1 MALSFHTLSLEDRE
15 LILSYTRNADLQ
27 NCDLSFA
34 NLYAWQFLYQ
44 TEIAEW
50 NGFLLFRFYAD
61 GHLAYL
67 MPLGQGSW
75 REVIE
80 QMHQDACQLGHP
92 LLILGVTEE
101 MKHYIQGIC
110 SSKFVINPNREY
122 ADYIYLRE
130 SLATLAGKKLQ
141 PKRNH
146 TNKFRRLYP
155 DYEYRPLTRELIPL
169 CLQLDEEW
177 AALKTVPGEQRAVE
191 SEKKAIRRAL
201 DHFEELGIIGGTLF
215 VGGKLVA
222 FTYGAPIN
230 DSTFDVC
237 VEKADTAYEGA
248 YAMIN
253 QEFVNH
259 LPEKYR
265 YINRE
270 EDLGIEGLRKA
281 KLSYMPHQVLMKY
294 SMWSSCSLQG
304 KCACEMRSD
313 DELHVEWQTR
323 ALWKLCF
330 GDSDSFLDLFFSK
343 KYKPQNNSFIRKDGK
358 VVSALQRLPYRMSYA
373 GMDVA
378 VAYVAGASTLPEQR
392 GRGLMTRLL
401 SEVHRYMYEEGKVFS
416 LLIPASDGL
425 IDFYARS
432 GYVCCNG
439 VGERVNRLSV
449 TPFSVSEI
457 SLTQHSETACEE
469 MVDFMEQVYRS
480 MPAAVLHDKDD
491 LQVILQDMSDS
502 GGRIWLARNES
513 SQRLCG
519 MLFLMPQKNKDW
531 LIKECLAANP
541 VVADELKRTAQNELC
556 PERGLMDEAFCT
568 QIKVVRVFD
577 ALKLYARVHPEA
589 DFTLEVTGDL
599 LAGDAAPAVYL
610 VRNGQC
616 SRLEQGAHADRNYTV
631 EALPQLLFDHGGP
644 YMRLMLN

>member
-1 MALSFHTLSLEDRE
+1 MALSFHTLSLDDRD
-15 LILSYTRNADLQ
+15 LILKYTRNADLQ
-27 NCDLSFA
+27 NCDLAFA

-44 TEIAEW
+44 TEVTEW

-67 MPLGQGSW
+67 MPLGQGNW

-80 QMHQDACQLGHP
+80 LMHQDACLLGHP

-130 SLATLAGKKLQ
+130 NLATLAGKKLQ

-201 DHFEELGIIGGTLF
+201 EHFEELGIIGGTLF
-215 VGGKLVA
+215 VDGKLVA

-237 VEKADTAYEGA
+237 VEKADTTYEGA

-259 LPEKYR
+259 LPEQYR

-330 GDSDSFLDLFFSK
+330 GDSDLFLDLFFSK

-373 GMDVA
+373 GLDVA

-392 GRGLMTRLL
+392 GRGLMTQLL
-401 SEVHRYMYEEGKVFS
+401 AEAHERMYQEGKVFS
-416 LLIPASDGL
+416 LLIPANEGL
-425 IDFYARS
+425 VDFYARS
-432 GYVCCNG
+432 GYVCCSG
-439 VGERVNRLSV
+439 VENTEDRHSVSSLSV
-449 TPFSVSEI
+449 SCEDPVQI
-457 SLTQHSETACEE
+457 SDELREE
-469 MVDFMEQVYRS
+469 MADFMEQAYRR
-480 MPAAVLHDKDD
+480 MPAAVLHDADD
-491 LQVILQDMSDS
+491 LQVILQDLSDS
-502 GGRIWLARNES
+502 GGRVWMARGES
-513 SQRLCG
+513 NNRLCG
-519 MLFLMPQKNKDW
+519 VLLVLPQDKGW
-531 LIKECLAANP
+531 LVKECLATDRT
-541 VVADELKRTAQNELC
+541 VAARMKETAQKELC
-556 PERGLMDEAFCT
+556 PEKELAEETYCT
-568 QIKVVRVFD
+568 QIKVIRVSD

-589 DFTLEVTGDL
+589 DFTLEVTGDSL
-599 LAGDAAPAVYL
+599 SGNAAPATYL
-610 VRNGQC
+610 IRGGQC
-616 SRLEQGAHADRNYTV
+616 TRLETCGPADCRYTV
-631 EALPQLLFDHGGP
+631 EELPRLLFAQGGP

>member
-1 MALSFHTLSLEDRE
+1 M
-15 LILSYTRNADLQ
+15 
-27 NCDLSFA
+27 
-34 NLYAWQFLYQ
+34 
-44 TEIAEW
+44 
-50 NGFLLFRFYAD
+50 
-61 GHLAYL
+61 
-67 MPLGQGSW
+67 
-75 REVIE
+75 
-80 QMHQDACQLGHP
+80 
-92 LLILGVTEE
+92 
-101 MKHYIQGIC
+101 
-110 SSKFVINPNREY
+110 
-122 ADYIYLRE
+122 
-130 SLATLAGKKLQ
+130 
-141 PKRNH
+141 
-146 TNKFRRLYP
+146 
-155 DYEYRPLTRELIPL
+155 
-169 CLQLDEEW
+169 
-177 AALKTVPGEQRAVE
+177 
-191 SEKKAIRRAL
+191 
-201 DHFEELGIIGGTLF
+201 
-215 VGGKLVA
+215 A

-259 LPEKYR
+259 LPEQYR

-373 GMDVA
+373 GLDVA

-392 GRGLMTRLL
+392 GRGLMTQLL
-401 SEVHRYMYEEGKVFS
+401 AEAHECMYREGKVFS
-416 LLIPASDGL
+416 LLIPANEGL

-432 GYVCCNG
+432 GYACCKGG
-439 VGERVNRLSV
+439 VEDVSRLSV
-449 TPFSVSEI
+449 APFSVSDI
-457 SLTQHSETACEE
+457 SHTQLSEAACEE
-469 MVDFMEQVYRS
+469 MVDFMEQAYRS

-491 LQVILQDMSDS
+491 LQVILQDLSDS
-502 GGRIWLARNES
+502 GGRIWVARNDG

-519 MLFLMPQKNKDW
+519 VLFLMPQNKDW
-531 LIKECLAANP
+531 LIKECLAANS
-541 VVADELKRTAQNELC
+541 VVADELKRAAQNELC
-556 PERGLMDEAFCT
+556 PEKGLMDETFYT
-568 QIKVVRVFD
+568 QIKVIRVFD

-599 LAGDAAPAVYL
+599 LAGDAVPAVYL
-610 VRNGQC
+610 IRNGQC
-616 SRLEQGAHADRNYTV
+616 SRLEQGTHADRSYTV
-631 EALPQLLFDHGGP
+631 EELPQLLFEHGGP